1 MRVTCGQPWPKVMT
15 LPCLNSES
23 TSRCRE
29 RPSAESATSR
39 CATQPLQL
47 PLFVRAARAAP
58 QARVASDQARGSYCP
73 RPQGLPER
81 NSFSSACRGARS
93 LSSGE
98 PVCAEF
104 PGHGPLDNAL
114 AGNSN
119 CQCVPATRDANI
131 SAAYTMTRENFT
143 PMNLPPRASSSGCPR
158 ALDRVATPAR
168 LVVCPASGPSRR
180 SLAR

>member
-1 MRVTCGQPWPKVMT
+1 MRDACGQPWPMWTIPVSIPRAPPNGGRSEREDCDIVMRYAT
-15 LPCLNSES
+15 LSAS
-23 TSRCRE
+23 TRG
-29 RPSAESATSR
+29 T
-39 CATQPLQL
+39 
-47 PLFVRAARAAP
+47 
-58 QARVASDQARGSYCP
+58 ASDEARGSYCSRP
-73 RPQGLPER
+73 RAPER
-81 NSFSSACRGARS
+81 NSFSSARRGARS
-93 LSSGE
+93 LSCGE